1 MDAVAYIAEK
11 ALAKICLEISL
22 MEDQTYKWYYKDMEL
37 EQYKEKKKSLI

>member
-22 MEDQTYKWYYKDMEL
+22 MEDQTYKWYYMEL